1 MFFQINPNSKAYN
14 EGVQVGDYV
23 EAINGKKCQTLMHQ
37 EALQLIKDANSKL
50 KLELKRWVLNISSYN
65 TKDWALAVLRVVG
78 FQSAWPKEKSHF

>member
-1 MFFQINPNSKAYN
+1 MVKIALSLLIFTSFHFVFFQINPNSKAYN

-50 KLELKRWVLNISSYN
+50 KLELKR
-65 TKDWALAVLRVVG
+65 
-78 FQSAWPKEKSHF
+78 